1 MLIRCERCSTV
12 YELDETLLAPEGA
25 PVQCTRCDNVF
36 VAFPPRAAGRTLV
49 GMPAAQ
55 APAPTPAPFPAPTP
69 APTKPS
75 VPAAGPTPGP
85 RAPASDARARGPT
98 PQVYKPGP
106 APSPS
111 RPAPVL
117 RKDQVGAFESRLRW
131 SARWKW
137 LAPTLAAAV
146 LVIAGAAWLFLV
158 GRTDPEAAR
167 ARSEGLALLTL
178 DDATS
183 LDAAIARLDEA
194 VRREPSLT
202 AAVAD
207 GALARLLR
215 AEVLREEWE
224 DARPR
229 IPTGEVEKAAT
240 SLDPRMVR
248 SRELSAAAWA
258 ALEALGQDSA
268 GGAALRAHAYG
279 YAQRRDRAHLAPLLS
294 AARMHG
300 ESDPWLDVAE
310 ATLDLEGNA
319 EHRER
324 AVVRLGALVA
334 GHPEIVRARWLLAR
348 GQASL
353 GRTPEALAALEGV
366 IASNARHDGARRL
379 RAALTMPPPAAAT
392 ATPADA
398 AAAPAPPPAPRRR
411 AREDALAPVTP
422 EVVPSP
428 VKEIAPLTDRPEPD
442 RAHKK
447 EPAPPASP
455 GESHDAATPP
465 GTAPSPAPASPPGGG
480 GGQ

>member
-1 MLIRCERCSTV
+1 LLIRCERCSTV

-36 VAFPPRAAGRTLV
+36 VAFPSRAPGRTLV

-55 APAPTPAPFPAPTP
+55 APVATPAPFPAPTP

-75 VPAAGPTPGP
+75 VPGARPTPGP

-98 PQVYKPGP
+98 PQVYRPGP
-106 APSPS
+106 PSSPS

-137 LAPTLAAAV
+137 LAPTLAAAMV
-146 LVIAGAAWLFLV
+146 VTAGAAWLFLV
-158 GRTDPEAAR
+158 GRTDPEATR

-215 AEVLREEWE
+215 AELLREEWE
-224 DARPR
+224 DGKPR
-229 IPTGEVEKAAT
+229 GPAGEAEKAAT
-240 SLDPRMVR
+240 SQDPRMVR

-268 GGAALRAHAYG
+268 GGAALRARAFG
-279 YAQRRDRAHLAPLLS
+279 YAQRRDRTHLSPLLS

-300 ESDPWLDVAE
+300 ESDPWLDVSE

-366 IASNARHDGARRL
+366 IAANARHDGARRL
-379 RAALTMPPPAAAT
+379 RAALTMPPSPPGGSAS
-392 ATPADA
+392 PADGGS
-398 AAAPAPPPAPRRR
+398 AAPAPPPAPRRR
-411 AREDALAPVTP
+411 AREEALAPVTP

-428 VKEIAPLTDRPEPD
+428 VKEISPLTDRPEPE
-442 RAHKK
+442 HVQKK
-447 EPAPPASP
+447 EPA
-455 GESHDAATPP
+455 
-465 GTAPSPAPASPPGGG
+465 APASPPDAPRDAVPPPATAPAGGG
-480 GGQ
+480 GR

>member
-55 APAPTPAPFPAPTP
+55 APAATPAPVPAPTP
-69 APTKPS
+69 APTKPGMPPKPS
-75 VPAAGPTPGP
+75 AGP
-85 RAPASDARARGPT
+85 RAPASDARARGST

-106 APSPS
+106 SSAPS

-131 SARWKW
+131 SARWRW
-137 LAPTLAAAV
+137 LAPTIAAAV
-146 LVIAGAAWLFLV
+146 AISAGIAWLLLA
-158 GRTDPEAAR
+158 GRTDPEATR

-178 DDATS
+178 DDAAS
-183 LDAAIARLDEA
+183 LDAAIAKLDEA

-202 AAVAD
+202 AAIAD

-224 DARPR
+224 DGKPR
-229 IPTGEVEKAAT
+229 GAAGEGDGAT
-240 SLDPRMVR
+240 TSQDPRMVR

-258 ALEALGQDSA
+258 ALEALGQDAA
-268 GGAALRAHAYG
+268 GGSTLRAQAFG
-279 YAQRRDRAHLAPLLS
+279 YAQRRDRAHLSPLLS
-294 AARMHG
+294 AARIHG
-300 ESDPWLDVAE
+300 EADPWLDVSE
-310 ATLDLEGNA
+310 ATLDLDGNA

-353 GRTPEALAALEGV
+353 GRTHEALAALEGV
-366 IASNARHDGARRL
+366 IAANARHDGARRL
-379 RAALTMPPPAAAT
+379 RAALTMPPPPQTGSAA
-392 ATPADA
+392 PADGG
-398 AAAPAPPPAPRRR
+398 AAAPTPPPPKRRP
-411 AREDALAPVTP
+411 REDMLAPVAP
-422 EVVPSP
+422 EVLPSP
-428 VKEIAPLTDRPEPD
+428 VKELSPLTDRLEPD
-442 RAHKK
+442 RARPK
-447 EPAPPASP
+447 EPASPPASP
-455 GESHDAATPP
+455 GDAPQDGASQP
-465 GTAPSPAPASPPGGG
+465 PAPAMPPSGG